1 MWVATDTPIRWA
13 CSILLIAPV
22 AVGVVFATICIVG
35 PTGPRLAAIEFV
47 ESGTTGGSTNS
58 DAPVADPEDHAT
70 PGDVPAAESEDPG
83 APTRQQSGYGKDEV
97 AEEVR
102 G

>member
-22 AVGVVFATICIVG
+22 TVGVVFATICIVG

-47 ESGTTGGSTNS
+47 ESGTTGGSTDS

-70 PGDVPAAESEDPG
+70 PGDVPAASEDSG
-83 APTRQQSGYGKDEV
+83 ASTRQQSGDGRDEV